1 MTKAAATPDAD
12 MALRGG
18 LDRVESDGTLRGWC
32 WWPAHPRE
40 QRLVEV
46 LVDGEVMA
54 EAICDQ
60 SRPDLVLANVG
71 DGSHG
76 FVVQLP
82 QAAMA
87 SGVTVRIG
95 LRDLETQQAVGSDC
109 LVTWDDVVEAH
120 PASPPTLP
128 PALPPVV
135 PSPLAALPFEPPH
148 VAGNVDRVTRDG
160 WVSGWCWSP
169 SEPGRRVA
177 LAIWVDDEIVGGT
190 VASMFRAD
198 LQDAGI
204 GDGGHGFSYALPY
217 EVLAE
222 RGRMR
227 VSVRDAGT
235 GELLSEPVD
244 LRLGRMAQTEQR
256 VVALERQVRLLRG
269 QIEELARRD
278 QGSPQA
284 DQRAATALFGTVAG
298 FFRALADGGVEGE
311 GVGLGGGLRGARDD
325 LVARLPALTLRVA
338 VTPRATLCILADS
351 AAEAVHR
358 CLLALHEAGTDAI
371 ADIVLLD
378 DGRTDPRVAL
388 LPSLVRNLRYQRAPA
403 TLAAAAGAAWR
414 DGRAAL
420 GALCSPRLQPT
431 PDWLAT
437 LADTLEQP
445 PKAALATAIVV
456 RPDGVVQHA
465 GLLLRAGGMAREAGD
480 FAAADQPEARFMRRA
495 DAVTAS
501 AFVVDRTAFVTAG
514 GFSASYESLDHATIE
529 LCLRLRA
536 AGRAVLVQPAAAAL
550 CGPEWPDP
558 VPDLSAPTEDARA
571 LRVAVLQA
579 LAVDG
584 AGRPGAAFAGHA
596 LVVDDDA
603 PRPDRDAG
611 SVSAFEH
618 MRVLVGLGWRVTF
631 MAANGGIAA
640 EGDRRRL
647 EAAGIEVVQP
657 PHFASL
663 THYLEDHGAGL
674 DLAQVYRYRNAAML
688 EPRLRELAPQAKVV
702 FMPADLHFLRA
713 EREAAVTGRELET
726 SRDAELACI
735 AAADATLLFSDYE
748 RDLVAPGVDPAKLHL
763 LRWIVR
769 PRAGTPGFAGRA
781 GLLFVGSYQHAP
793 NVDAVEWMAA
803 AVMPLLR
810 AMRPGLVLHVV
821 GANPPASLRAVAG
834 PDIVLHGWVPDLAA
848 LWDSVRLSVA
858 PLRFGAGFKGK
869 VATSLANGVPVVATA
884 MALEGTGLASGDGV
898 AQADEPEA
906 IARAIVRLHDDAEVW
921 ASLSRAGLDRVAAL
935 YSPAAARTVYR
946 AMLAGLGLGAE
957 GL

>member
-1 MTKAAATPDAD
+1 MAKAVPTPDAD

-46 LVDGEVMA
+46 LVDGEVLA

-76 FVVQLP
+76 FVAQLP
-82 QAAMA
+82 QAAMV

-109 LVTWDDVVEAH
+109 LVTWDDAVEAH
-120 PASPPTLP
+120 PAVP
-128 PALPPVV
+128 PALPPVA

-169 SEPGRRVA
+169 SEPERRVA
-177 LAIWVDDEIVGGT
+177 LAIWVDDEIVGNT

-227 VSVRDAGT
+227 ISVRDAGT

-269 QIEELARRD
+269 QIEEMAQRD

-311 GVGLGGGLRGARDD
+311 GAGLGGGLRDARDD
-325 LVARLPALTLRVA
+325 LAARLPALTLRVA
-338 VTPRATLCILADS
+338 VAPRATLCIPAD
-351 AAEAVHR
+351 APAEAVHR
-358 CLLALHEAGTDAI
+358 CLLTLHEAGTDAI

-388 LPSLVRNLRYQRAPA
+388 LPSLVRNLRYLRASA
-403 TLAAAAGAAWR
+403 TLAEAVGAAWR

-431 PDWLAT
+431 PNWLAT
-437 LADTLEQP
+437 LADTLEQQP
-445 PKAALATAIVV
+445 VAALAAAIVV

-465 GLLLRAGGMAREAGD
+465 GLSLRAGGMAREAGD

-495 DAVTAS
+495 DAVTAG
-501 AFVVDRTAFVTAG
+501 AFVVERAAFVAAG
-514 GFSASYESLDHATIE
+514 GFSAGYESLDHATVE

-536 AGRAVLVQPAAAAL
+536 AGRAVLVQPAATAL

-558 VPDLSAPTEDARA
+558 VPDLSASTEDARA

-579 LAVDG
+579 LAVDD

-631 MAANGGIAA
+631 MAASGSIAA

-647 EAAGIEVVQP
+647 EAAGIKVVQP

-663 THYLEDHGAGL
+663 AHYLEDHGAGL
-674 DLAQVYRYRNAAML
+674 DLVQVYRYRNAAML

-713 EREAAVTGRELET
+713 EREAAVTGRDLDT

-748 RDLVAPGVDPAKLHL
+748 RDLVAPEADPAKLHL
-763 LRWIVR
+763 LRWIVQ
-769 PRAGTPGFAGRA
+769 PRAAAPGFAGRS
-781 GLLFVGSYQHAP
+781 GLLFVGNYQHAP

-803 AVMPLLR
+803 AVMSLLR

-821 GANPPASLRAVAG
+821 GTDPPASLRAMAG
-834 PDIVLHGWVPDLAA
+834 PDIVLHGWVPDLTA

-898 AQADEPEA
+898 AQADGPEA
-906 IARAIVRLHDDAEVW
+906 IARAIVRLHDDAEAW
-921 ASLSRAGLDRVAAL
+921 ASLSQAGLDRVAAL

-946 AMLAGLGLGAE
+946 TILAGLGLGAD